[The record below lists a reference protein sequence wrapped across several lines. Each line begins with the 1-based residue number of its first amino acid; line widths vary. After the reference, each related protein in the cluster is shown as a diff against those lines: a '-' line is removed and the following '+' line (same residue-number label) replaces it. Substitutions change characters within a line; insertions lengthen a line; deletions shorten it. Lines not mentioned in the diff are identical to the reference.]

1 MLDKFKFP
9 KSNTDV
15 AIVRKADIIDCIEDN
30 IIDKDVA
37 LAVINQCEIDISR
50 FANDGR
56 WTGIPYIGNIRPN
69 PLANNPNDKETNDL
83 INSARE
89 NLPKEKYVLFRK
101 QLGQDMAK
109 RIKDRR
115 YFNYIVAI
123 SANKNRKKYTKLVK
137 TKGELF
143 AKLNAFFAYNVT
155 GPDNEYIIN
164 EDEFKTE

>member
-1 MLDKFKFP
+1 MLDTFKFP

-15 AIVRKADIIDCIEDN
+15 SIVRKADIIACIDDN

-69 PLANNPNDKETNDL
+69 KLAYSTKDKETNEL
-83 INSARE
+83 ITAARE
-89 NLPKEKYVLFRK
+89 NLPKEKYVLFRR
-101 QLGQDMAK
+101 QLGQDTAK
-109 RIKDRR
+109 RIRDKR

-123 SANKNRKKYTKLVK
+123 SANKNRKKYMKLIK
-137 TKGELF
+137 SKGEPF
-143 AKLNAFFAYNVT
+143 AKLNAFFTYNIELANS
-155 GPDNEYIIN
+155 DDLIN
-164 EDEFKTE
+164 EEFNF